1 MDSIQIGERIRRL
14 REQNGWSRDIFSEKI
29 GISNMYLC
37 QIEKGQKNGSL
48 PLIVKISETLNIS
61 LDFLIYGD
69 NSIDINKQEV
79 IDMINEASNRQLKI
93 IKEVLLNL
101 KK

>member
-14 REQNGWSRDIFSEKI
+14 REQNGWSRDTFSEKI

-48 PLIVKISETLNIS
+48 PLIVKISGTLNVS

-69 NSIDINKQEV
+69 YSIDVNKQEIIELV
-79 IDMINEASNRQLKI
+79 NTASNRQLKI

>member
-1 MDSIQIGERIRRL
+1 MDNVQIGERIRKL
-14 REQNGWSRDIFSEKI
+14 REQNNWSRDIFSEKI
-29 GISNMYLC
+29 GISEIYLC

-48 PLIVKISETLNIS
+48 PLIVKICETLNIS

-69 NSIDINKQEV
+69 NSIDVNKQEV
-79 IDMINEASNRQLKI
+79 IELVNNASNRQLKI

>member
-1 MDSIQIGERIRRL
+1 MDNVKIGERIRRL
-14 REQNGWSRDIFSEKI
+14 REQNNWSRDTFSEKI

-48 PLIVKISETLNIS
+48 PLFIEIAKTLNTS
-61 LDFLIYGD
+61 LDYLVYG
-69 NSIDINKQEV
+69 NSSININKQEL
-79 IDMINEASNRQLKI
+79 IDMINNASNKQLKI

>member
-1 MDSIQIGERIRRL
+1 MDNVQIGERIRKL
-14 REQNGWSRDIFSEKI
+14 REQNNWSRDIFSEKI

-48 PLIVKISETLNIS
+48 PLIVKICETLNVS
-61 LDFLIYGD
+61 LDFLIYGN
-69 NSIDINKQEV
+69 NSIDVNKQE
-79 IDMINEASNRQLKI
+79 IIELINNASNKQLKI

>member
-14 REQNGWSRDIFSEKI
+14 REQNGWSRDTFSEKI
-29 GISNMYLC
+29 GVSNTYLC

-48 PLIVKISETLNIS
+48 PLIVKISETLNVS
-61 LDFLIYGD
+61 LDFLIYG
-69 NSIDINKQEV
+69 NSSINIDRQEIIAMV
-79 IDMINEASNRQLKI
+79 STASNRQLRI